1 MKKHKYNA
9 SPVYYNPSCDYVC
22 DSNIVRGLPGF
33 IFFASKWELSVYK
46 SLLELT
52 NNVLLQQRFKLI
64 ESSLVVD
71 FVLITSEGNLI
82 CIEAKGYQTQLWKLK
97 FKQFRSLYPD
107 IRIFVIRTNTELVQA
122 IKFLSLLKFRENT

>member
-1 MKKHKYNA
+1 MKTHKYNA
-9 SPVYYNPSCDYVC
+9 CPVYYNPFCDFTSE
-22 DSNIVRGLPGF
+22 SNFVKGLPGF

-46 SLLELT
+46 SLLQLT
-52 NNVLLQQRFKLI
+52 NNVLLQQRFKLL
-64 ESSLVVD
+64 ESSLVID
-71 FVLITSEGNLI
+71 FVLTAEDGNLI
-82 CIEAKGYQTQLWKLK
+82 CVEAKGYQTQLWKLK